1 MAGKLCL
8 SCFRFLLISCL
19 LVVFTP
25 FVGCSNT
32 LLFRRKAVLLTV
44 VNRHFRSRAT
54 TAMSASSIA
63 LLAAILFAAF
73 SYGQADTY
81 TVLSSV
87 VFIRSGERTPT
98 NLGFTPSVLTSL
110 GAQQAYSAGS
120 FFRNRYVSTATP
132 ASNDRK
138 APIRRLSPNSYDP
151 MQMYILAQDT
161 QATAATAQAFMQG
174 FYPPYVLNESMAAM
188 VDPSSVLANESY
200 VISHPA
206 RDSTSSKS

>member
-1 MAGKLCL
+1 
-8 SCFRFLLISCL
+8 
-19 LVVFTP
+19 
-25 FVGCSNT
+25 
-32 LLFRRKAVLLTV
+32 
-44 VNRHFRSRAT
+44 
-54 TAMSASSIA
+54 MSASSIA

-73 SYGQADTY
+73 SYGQTDTY

-87 VFIRSGERTPT
+87 VFLRSGERTPI

-120 FFRNRYVSTATP
+120 FFRDRYVSTATP

-151 MQMYILAQDT
+151 MQIYILAQDT

-188 VDPSSVLANESY
+188 IDPSSVLANESY
-200 VISHPA
+200 VYFTQH
-206 RDSTSSKS
+206 TKL